1 MKTVILVKVTLKE
14 SVVFLVLHHFM
25 IDNEKM
31 IVQQYLGKL
40 RIRYCTNLE
49 NKRKHFQT
57 FCERIFD

>member
-40 RIRYCTNLE
+40 
-49 NKRKHFQT
+49 
-57 FCERIFD
+57 